1 MILSNISV
9 PLLGLVDTAVIGH
22 LDNSA
27 FLAGVAL
34 GSMLISIAF
43 WLAGFLRMSTTGLI
57 AQAYGANDVKRQMQI
72 LKQGLV
78 IAVVLGILLILLLPM
93 FRLLITEFFKA
104 SPDAIEYAQSYVAIR
119 LFSAPAALMNLV
131 LLGWMLG
138 MQFSKG
144 PFYLVLVTNITNIIL
159 DIIFVVV
166 FQWQVEGAA
175 LASAISDYLSL
186 FFALYLANHVAKQ
199 HGYSLKL
206 SFAMP
211 LSNVSALLRANGN
224 IFFRSL
230 CLQLCF
236 GFMTYYGGVMGDHYL
251 AANAVLLNFLMLVS
265 FALDGIAYAAESK
278 VGHACGQ
285 KNVREI
291 HSWVWVSACWGMIF
305 AVIYSVFFSV
315 FGASL
320 IALLTDIP
328 EVRSTATLY
337 LPWLI
342 VLPIFASM
350 SFIFDGV
357 FVGLMKTK
365 AMRDSMAIS
374 ALVGFAAVFYTFKEH
389 GNDALWAA
397 MSSFMLLR
405 GITLMVVYACLYRQ
419 DRLLK

>member
-22 LDNSA
+22 LDNSS

-57 AQAYGANDVKRQMQI
+57 AQAYGAKDVTRQMQV

-78 IAVVLGILLILLLPM
+78 IAALLGILLILLLPM
-93 FRLLITEFFKA
+93 FQFLIAEFFKA
-104 SPDAIEYAQSYVAIR
+104 SPQAIEHAQSYVSIR
-119 LFSAPAALMNLV
+119 LLSAPAALINLV

-144 PFYLVLVTNITNIIL
+144 PFYLVLFTNITNIIL
-159 DIIFVVV
+159 DIVFVVW

-175 LASAISDYLSL
+175 LASAISDYLTL
-186 FFALYLANHVAKQ
+186 FFALGLANHVAKQ
-199 HGYSLKL
+199 HGYNLKL
-206 SFAMP
+206 SFKVP
-211 LSNVSALLRANGN
+211 LSNVSELLQANGN
-224 IFFRSL
+224 IFLRSL
-230 CLQLCF
+230 CLQCCF

-278 VGHACGQ
+278 VGHASGQ
-285 KNVREI
+285 KNVTDI
-291 HSWVWVSACWGMIF
+291 HNWVRVSAFWGIIF
-305 AVIYSVFFSV
+305 AGMYSVLFFV

-320 IALLTDIP
+320 ITLLTDIP
-328 EVRSTATLY
+328 EVRATATVY
-337 LPWLI
+337 LPWL
-342 VLPIFASM
+342 VLLPILAAM

-365 AMRDSMAIS
+365 VMRDSMAVS
-374 ALVGFAAVFYTFKEH
+374 ALVGFAAVFYMFKDQ

-397 MSSFMLLR
+397 MSCFMFLR
-405 GITLMVVYACLYRQ
+405 GATLIIVYARLFQ
-419 DRLLK
+419 QGRLLK